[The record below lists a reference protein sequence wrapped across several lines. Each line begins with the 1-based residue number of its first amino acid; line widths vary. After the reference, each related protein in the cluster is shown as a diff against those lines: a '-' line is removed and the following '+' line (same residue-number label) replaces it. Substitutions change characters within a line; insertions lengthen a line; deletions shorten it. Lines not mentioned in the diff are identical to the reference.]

1 MNFYNQYHVK
11 KTNDIEQLKEEF
23 ILEYDRAR
31 EKNLVVQNWIDKLKD
46 EFNQL
51 NKKSQE
57 TGIKEFKKEWD
68 NHFKLNSSI
77 DLEQAFEIVR
87 ITKYESKNIQQF
99 QLLASLEAITEIMQF
114 IESNRLILNEIDLD
128 LSARSRLLWIG
139 ENQTEFLQLIEG
151 LIDIKRLDQ
160 NVVGGKWKLM
170 EVFANFVGI
179 KLSKNAKS
187 NLSKSKRERN
197 NDYIPSIF
205 TEILKNW
212 DNTTN
217 EEK

>member
-1 MNFYNQYHVK
+1 MNYYNQYHVK
-11 KTNDIEQLKEEF
+11 KTNDIQRIKEEF

-31 EKNLVVQNWIDKLKD
+31 EKNLVVKNWIDKLKD

-51 NKKSQE
+51 NKQSLE
-57 TGIKEFKKEWD
+57 TGIQDFKKEWE
-68 NHFKLNSSI
+68 NQFHLNSSI
-77 DLEQAFEIVR
+77 DLEQAFEIAR
-87 ITKYESKNIQQF
+87 IAKYASIDIQQF
-99 QLLASLEAITEIMQF
+99 ELLASLEAIPEIMQF
-114 IESNRLILNEIDLD
+114 VESNRLRLNEIDLE
-128 LSARSRLLWIG
+128 LSARSRPIWIG
-139 ENQTEFLQLIEG
+139 ENETEFLQLIEG
-151 LIDIKRLDQ
+151 LIDIKRLDP

-212 DNTTN
+212 DTTTN

>member
-57 TGIKEFKKEWD
+57 TGIQEFKKEWD

>member
-1 MNFYNQYHVK
+1 MNFYNEYNIK
-11 KTNDIEQLKEEF
+11 KSNDIEQLKDEF
-23 ILEYDRAR
+23 ILEYNRAR

-46 EFNQL
+46 QFNQL

-57 TGIKEFKKEWD
+57 TEIQEFKKEWD
-68 NHFKLNSSI
+68 NHFKLNSKI

-99 QLLASLEAITEIMQF
+99 KLLASLEAITEIMQF
-114 IESNRLILNEIDLD
+114 IESNRLRLNEIDLE
-128 LSARSRLLWIG
+128 LSARSRPLWIG

-160 NVVGGKWKLM
+160 KVVGGKWKLM